1 MSNRNDY
8 DLRPKAKCSIFRNR
22 NQSTDKQPRFKGTA
36 IIDEN
41 FAKAVAFAYQQKKK
55 LPIDLQEQVEIK
67 LSIAQFANG
76 MSDSPQKGETKDGKP
91 FDYFYL
97 AIEPFVQGMDSFWD
111 DYQRAMSGGSDE
123 DHNQDEPDYPPEQ
136 SSDVSDFEEDIPF

>member
-1 MSNRNDY
+1 
-8 DLRPKAKCSIFRNR
+8 
-22 NQSTDKQPRFKGTA
+22 
-36 IIDEN
+36 
-41 FAKAVAFAYQQKKK
+41 
-55 LPIDLQEQVEIK
+55 
-67 LSIAQFANG
+67 

-111 DYQRAMSGGSDE
+111 DYQRAMSGSDE
-123 DHNQDEPDYPPEQ
+123 DHNQDEPNYPPEQ